1 MKKIYKGNDIDR
13 VVWNLVKD
21 RANKKFNDDVKE
33 YIKVIDRLNKA
44 PVKKD
49 LDYAIKNI
57 NLLEEYGEKI
67 YAIRDLINE
76 EDVLKLLAE
85 LYISCKI
92 IIVRAKRLMTE
103 YRFRMT
109 KWDEFKEILKEY
121 DAYSKIENL
130 DELIN
135 ELTSIAELK
144 INAKYKI
151 TKDKY
156 EFLENEIKRVQ
167 EEIKD
172 IDIYLYYRSSQ
183 EFARVSKLMKSHV
196 AKEEEQD
203 EVNYGKKLKDIRES
217 RGLALKE
224 VAEKTGYSISYI
236 HRLENG
242 ERKFTSQVA
251 IELAKA
257 LDVPINTFY
266 KFDELLVGNLG
277 DKIALE
283 EVLTRKDYTINGKKV
298 YNDERE
304 DLSNI
309 LNTIVYLK
317 DNYKGASDLQK
328 LNSEDLNKFTSAILS
343 YINK

>member
-1 MKKIYKGNDIDR
+1 MYFDKSQDEKVGIIMKKIYKGNDIDR

-224 VAEKTGYSISYI
+224 VATFFRTACFVYFILLI
-236 HRLENG
+236 H
-242 ERKFTSQVA
+242 
-251 IELAKA
+251 
-257 LDVPINTFY
+257 
-266 KFDELLVGNLG
+266 
-277 DKIALE
+277 
-283 EVLTRKDYTINGKKV
+283 
-298 YNDERE
+298 
-304 DLSNI
+304 
-309 LNTIVYLK
+309 
-317 DNYKGASDLQK
+317 
-328 LNSEDLNKFTSAILS
+328 
-343 YINK
+343 